1 MLKRVREWL
10 YTFNLTVLLTLN
22 LFLIIAAVLGLVAL
36 CVVLASALGW
46 ADWTQFLSPSAAA
59 VVLYS
64 ICILI
69 GISMVVMIR
78 KVILEPVRGMVSAMQ
93 RLASGDFSVRM
104 VCKGSMRP
112 LELRE
117 FTEAFNTA
125 AAELGGTE
133 MLRKDFVRNFSHE
146 FKTPI
151 TSLGGFADLLLED
164 EDMPAGERREYLKII
179 SDESRRLAGLA
190 NSVLALSRVESQT
203 ILTDVK
209 PFNLT
214 EQLRQTV
221 LQIQHKW
228 AAKHPDIR
236 LDAEECTY
244 TGNEALLREVW
255 VNLLDN
261 AVKFSTEGGA
271 VDVRLRRT
279 QSGVTVTVT
288 DSGPGMDG
296 ATLARAFDRFY
307 QGDTSHR
314 TEGNGLG
321 LAMVKQIVALHKG
334 AVTAANEPGRGST
347 FTVTL

>member
-1 MLKRVREWL
+1 MLKRLREGL

-22 LFLIIAAVLGLVAL
+22 LFFIIAAVLGGVAFAVWL
-36 CVVLASALGW
+36 ISALGW
-46 ADWTQFLSPSAAA
+46 AEWTQFLSPSAAA

-78 KVILEPVRGMVSAMQ
+78 LVILNPVRGMVSAMQ

-104 VCKGSMRP
+104 VCKGWMRP
-112 LELRE
+112 LEVRE

-133 MLRKDFVRNFSHE
+133 MLRKDFIHNFSHE

-164 EDMPAGERREYLKII
+164 EDMPPEERREYLQII
-179 SDESRRLAGLA
+179 RDESRRLAGLA
-190 NSVLALSRVESQT
+190 SSVLALSRVESQT
-203 ILTDVK
+203 ILTDAR

-214 EQLRQTV
+214 EQLRQTI
-221 LQIQHKW
+221 LQIQNKW

-244 TGNEALLREVW
+244 TGNESMLREVW

-261 AVKFSTEGGA
+261 AVKFSPEGGR
-271 VDVRLRRT
+271 VDVRLCRT
-279 QSGVTVTVT
+279 PHGVTVTVT
-288 DSGPGMDG
+288 DSGPGMDE
-296 ATLARAFDRFY
+296 ATRAHVFDRFY

-314 TEGNGLG
+314 TEGSGLG
-321 LAMVKQIVALHKG
+321 LALAKQIVTLHKG
-334 AVTAANEPGRGST
+334 VLSADSEPGHGST
-347 FTVTL
+347 FTVAL

>member
-1 MLKRVREWL
+1 MFK
-10 YTFNLTVLLTLN
+10 
-22 LFLIIAAVLGLVAL
+22 ILVAE
-36 CVVLASALGW
+36 
-46 ADWTQFLSPSAAA
+46 DDPSTNRLFCA
-59 VVLYS
+59 
-64 ICILI
+64 ILRRA
-69 GISMVVMIR
+69 GY
-78 KVILEPVRGMVSAMQ
+78 EPVPVFDGREALEKLDEVQVDLLLCDVMMP
-93 RLASGDFSVRM
+93 RM
-104 VCKGSMRP
+104 DGFELTRAIRESGSMLPILMATARSLP
-112 LELRE
+112 EDKRTGFLVGTDDYITKPVDRE
-117 FTEAFNTA
+117 
-125 AAELGGTE
+125 E

-203 ILTDVK
+203 ILTDAK

-228 AAKHPDIR
+228 AAKRPDIR

-261 AVKFSTEGGA
+261 AVKFSPEGSA

-279 QSGVTVTVT
+279 QGGVTVTVT
-288 DSGPGMDG
+288 DSGPGMDD

-321 LAMVKQIVALHKG
+321 LAMVKQIVSLHKG